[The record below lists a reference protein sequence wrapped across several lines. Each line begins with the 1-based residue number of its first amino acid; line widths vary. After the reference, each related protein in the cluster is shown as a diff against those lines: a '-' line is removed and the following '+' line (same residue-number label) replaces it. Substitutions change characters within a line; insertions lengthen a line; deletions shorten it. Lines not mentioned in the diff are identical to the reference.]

1 MTTSRTLARRPG
13 GRPREQAGTVSEL
26 GLEAGEE
33 MRREDVGPGHTEQ
46 GRARPAGRVTHF
58 CRVEFV

>member
-1 MTTSRTLARRPG
+1 MTTSRMLARRPG
-13 GRPREQAGTVSEL
+13 GRPRERAGTVSEL

-33 MRREDVGPGHTEQ
+33 MRREDVGHTEQ

>member
-1 MTTSRTLARRPG
+1 MLARRPG

-33 MRREDVGPGHTEQ
+33 MRREDVGHTEQ

>member
-1 MTTSRTLARRPG
+1 M
-13 GRPREQAGTVSEL
+13 SEL

>member
-1 MTTSRTLARRPG
+1 MLVRRPG

-33 MRREDVGPGHTEQ
+33 MRREDVGPAHAGHTEQ